1 MTLLPQT
8 SGATISECGQYRYL
22 LWRVW
27 DTSLPTVA
35 FVMLNPSTAD
45 AQADDPTI
53 RRCVAFARDWGYGRL
68 DVVNLFPLRATNP
81 AVLSKHADPLGPA
94 GLADTAILDAV
105 RGAPLII
112 CAWGGKSVARRRAD
126 TVLRQLLGI
135 AGLSDRLHHI
145 GLNQD
150 GSPKHPLYIAAS
162 VRPQRWACHA

>member
-1 MTLLPQT
+1 MTLLPRS

-27 DTSLPTVA
+27 DDSLPSVV

-45 AQADDPTI
+45 GQVDDPTV

-81 AVLSKHADPLGPA
+81 SVLRHHADPLGPA
-94 GLADTAILDAV
+94 GLADAAILDIA
-105 RGAPLII
+105 RAAPMIV
-112 CAWGGKSVARRRAD
+112 CAWGGQSMARKRAD
-126 TVLRQLLGI
+126 TVLRLMLGI
-135 AGLSDRLHHI
+135 TGLSKRLHHI

-162 VRPQRWACHA
+162 VRPQRWAA

>member
-1 MTLLPQT
+1 MTLLPQA

-27 DTSLPTVA
+27 DESLPSVA

-45 AQADDPTI
+45 GQVDDPTV

-81 AVLSKHADPLGPA
+81 SALRRHADALGPA
-94 GLADTAILDAV
+94 GLANAAILDIA
-105 RGAPLII
+105 RAASLIV
-112 CAWGGKSVARRRAD
+112 CAWGGQSMARKRAD
-126 TVLRQLLGI
+126 TVLRLMLGI
-135 AGLSDRLHHI
+135 PGLSERLHHI

-162 VRPQRWACHA
+162 VRPQRWAA